1 MYGHHFTRERVLG
14 CVRPALMSSRARIA
28 GGARG
33 SEGVQLRNPVL
44 SSQSGSR
51 GKKSRTP
58 SDIAPST
65 VRDRVETFL
74 FRTRH
79 PLSAAGA
86 TYFWQRED
94 PSIMELRHGRVSLV
108 VLGRPMVRTPRDLHP
123 KGMHTPKN
131 QRSRL
136 SKTRRFYT

>member
-1 MYGHHFTRERVLG
+1 
-14 CVRPALMSSRARIA
+14 MSSRARIA
-28 GGARG
+28 DGARG

-51 GKKSRTP
+51 GKKSKNSIHHRAFDG
-58 SDIAPST
+58 SRSL
-65 VRDRVETFL
+65 ETFL

-123 KGMHTPKN
+123 KGMHTPKS

>member
-1 MYGHHFTRERVLG
+1 
-14 CVRPALMSSRARIA
+14 MSSRARIA

-44 SSQSGSR
+44 FILCSR
-51 GKKSRTP
+51 GADSTN
-58 SDIAPST
+58 SIIATST

-74 FRTRH
+74 FRTHH
-79 PLSAAGA
+79 PLLAAGA

-136 SKTRRFYT
+136 SKTRRFY